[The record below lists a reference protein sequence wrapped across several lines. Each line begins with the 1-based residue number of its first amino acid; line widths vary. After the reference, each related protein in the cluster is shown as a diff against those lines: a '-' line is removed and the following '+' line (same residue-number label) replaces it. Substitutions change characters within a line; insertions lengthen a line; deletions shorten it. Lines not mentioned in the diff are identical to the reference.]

1 MRSRWASRLSIAL
14 AVLLSAALV
23 LGAGRYLARTTSDA
37 RANVFAQFDARA
49 GISAEL
55 IGALLASTDAQL
67 RAIGTARFA
76 GTAAQLEAQPH
87 VEDMDAPWHA
97 VLDAGGGLLLA
108 DPASAVTTARGLTS
122 NTGFAIA
129 VQTGT
134 LAFGDVLVDDNG
146 ELTVPAFQPFGTP
159 YGPRVL
165 VMPLPLAIVSEQL
178 AGALRV
184 PASSSYLIDG
194 DGRVI
199 VATDGSAIGVPLS
212 ARELTA
218 GLRAGP
224 HGLAGADYFTA
235 QSIPGS
241 EWRVVLATPQRTL
254 LAPVQATSRVAWQ
267 LFAAF
272 AIAMTAILLIG
283 LFALLSAARLA
294 RARLHDALTGLP
306 NRALFLEHANQVSA
320 EWRRRRQTR
329 TEDTVAALFL
339 DLDGFK
345 PVNDTYGHAAGDALL
360 QQVAGRLVAA
370 TRPEDFVCRFGGDE
384 FLVLCRGR
392 SNEADASAVA
402 NRIRAY
408 LTEPFD
414 LQGHTVT
421 VGVSIGIATLGDAAQ
436 EPADLIHNADLALYR
451 AKEAGRG
458 RVEFFSHA

>member
-1 MRSRWASRLSIAL
+1 MRSRWAGRLSIGL

-23 LGAGRYLARTTSDA
+23 GGAGSYLARTTSDA
-37 RANVFAQFDARA
+37 RAKVFAEVDARA
-49 GISAEL
+49 GIAAEL
-55 IGALLASTDAQL
+55 IGGLLASTDAQL
-67 RAIGTARFA
+67 RAVGTAHFT
-76 GTAAQLEAQPH
+76 GTAAQLKTQPRI
-87 VEDMDAPWHA
+87 EELDATWYA
-97 VLDAGGGLLLA
+97 VLNQGGDLLTA
-108 DPASAVTTARGLTS
+108 DPPSAGVTARSLTS
-122 NTGFAIA
+122 NAGFAIA
-129 VQTGT
+129 LETGT
-134 LAFGDVLVDDNG
+134 LAFGDVLDDGG
-146 ELTVPAFQPFGTP
+146 EPTVPAFQPFDAPDGT
-159 YGPRVL
+159 RVM
-165 VMPLPLAIVSEQL
+165 VMPIPLAIVSEQL

-184 PASSSYLIDG
+184 PASSSYVIDG
-194 DGRVI
+194 DGRVV
-199 VATDGSAIGVPLS
+199 VASDKSALGVPLAS
-212 ARELTA
+212 RELRDGLQA
-218 GLRAGP
+218 GS
-224 HGLAGADYFTA
+224 HGGTGADYVTA
-235 QSIPGS
+235 QPVPGS
-241 EWRVVLATPQRTL
+241 EWRVVLSTPRQAL

-283 LFALLSAARLA
+283 MFALLSAARLA

-329 TEDTVAALFL
+329 TEGTVAALFL

-345 PVNDTYGHAAGDALL
+345 PVNDTYGHATGDALL
-360 QQVAGRLVAA
+360 QQVAGRLIAA

-392 SNEADASAVA
+392 HDAADASALA
-402 NRIRAY
+402 NRIREY

-414 LQGHTVT
+414 LDGHTVT

-436 EPADLIHNADLALYR
+436 EPGDLIHNADLALYR